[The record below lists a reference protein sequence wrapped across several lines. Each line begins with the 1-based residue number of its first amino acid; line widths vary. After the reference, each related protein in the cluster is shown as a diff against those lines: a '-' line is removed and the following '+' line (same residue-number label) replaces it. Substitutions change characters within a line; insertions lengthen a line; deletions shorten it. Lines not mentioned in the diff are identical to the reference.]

1 MSSLLEIAVV
11 LAAAHLLGVVFRCF
25 GQPRVVGEMT
35 AGTLLGPSLLGWI
48 VELVVLIIGLDR
60 RIISPTLFSMMVLM
74 ALVTTVHDHA
84 AAGPH

>member
-11 LAAAHLLGVVFRCF
+11 LAAAHLLGVVFRWF

-35 AGTLLGPSLLGWI
+35 AGILLGPSLLGWI
-48 VELVVLIIGLDR
+48 VELVVLNIGLDR